1 MSVNGKKIYEF
12 KAKYSEIKPYP
23 LSFGNPSKKF
33 YRWQHEKTGLS
44 AYVYSFSVDY
54 YILDVSDI
62 DETTKH
68 YKLFALVKNHLFHYQ
83 FLVDH

>member
-62 DETTKH
+62 
-68 YKLFALVKNHLFHYQ
+68 
-83 FLVDH
+83 VDIHIYLMKQQSITNCLH